1 MYCSKCGA
9 QMDDDAVFCSSC
21 GTQNGNVSNQGVS
34 IGGLSISFEKGN
46 LLAVIIGIIAGI
58 ILIITP
64 SRTWCEYSMSS
75 SALEINSSM
84 QATMNEIAESLDGGD
99 GISAFSAYSVIL
111 IIAGIGMIVCS
122 VINYVKK
129 QNVVTIAKI
138 IIAVIAAVI
147 VILAVTNG
155 DLNDFLKTSESF
167 ATELG
172 SLIGGYDNIHFGKGT
187 GAIFGVIGII
197 SSIASAVVD
206 FKAD

>member
-21 GTQNGNVSNQGVS
+21 GTQNGSVSNQGVS

-58 ILIITP
+58 ILLITP
-64 SRTWCEYSMSS
+64 SRTWCEYSMYSS
-75 SALEINSSM
+75 DLGINSSM
-84 QATMNEIAESLDGGD
+84 HSTMSEIAESLDGGD
-99 GISAFSAYSVIL
+99 GISAFSAYSFIL

-122 VINYVKK
+122 VMNYVKK

-138 IIAVIAAVI
+138 IIAVISAII
-147 VILAVTNG
+147 VILAIANG
-155 DLNDFLKTSESF
+155 ELNNFLKTSEGF

-172 SLIGGYDNIHFGKGT
+172 NLIGGYDNVHFGKGV
-187 GAIFGVIGII
+187 GPVFGVIGII
-197 SSIASAVVD
+197 VSAASAVID
-206 FKAD
+206 FKS